1 MNKITIYNIVFF
13 SLIAVYLLCLVLN
26 LCGVSAFGFIVVFWF
41 QIFLYVMG
49 VLVLT
54 RGILFKLDSSI
65 FAGIALILV
74 ATVFLLRDIF
84 VLPFYYILTPLA
96 GSLTLSFIIVYFI
109 FKNKLYLKLF
119 LYSLILLGLS
129 CIGYAF

>member
-26 LCGVSAFGFIVVFWF
+26 LCGVSAFEFIVVFWF

-65 FAGIALILV
+65 FAGVALILV

-84 VLPFYYILTPLA
+84 AFVRRK
-96 GSLTLSFIIVYFI
+96 I
-109 FKNKLYLKLF
+109 FRL
-119 LYSLILLGLS
+119 
-129 CIGYAF
+129 